1 MFGELEFPMYQNLK
15 QRINEKYKICSWG
28 NTNVCGEINSFLSG
42 DDEKLWTEES
52 KRQDDHPLNA
62 HASKIAALLI
72 LISFNN

>member
-15 QRINEKYKICSWG
+15 QRINEKCKIFSWG
-28 NTNVCGEINSFLSG
+28 NTNVCGEVNSFLSA

-62 HASKIAALLI
+62 HASKRAALFI
-72 LISFNN
+72 LISFNR